1 MATQAE
7 TERKLRDLMERFR
20 SARLS
25 RRELIGRAG
34 LLIGGSALASFL
46 ASCPGVEAAA
56 PSTGPA
62 GQAAAPA
69 AQPKRGGTLKVAIFG
84 EPPSLDP
91 MFSTATIT
99 RNLSSHMFEGVFDY
113 DLQFRPQL
121 DLAESYEMSRDG
133 KTAVLVL
140 RKGITFHNGKE
151 MTSAD
156 VAASLRRFATFAT
169 RGKPIGARLDD
180 IRARDKYTVVMTFKQ
195 PTGRLPLFLAHQE
208 EFIMPEEIANKYM
221 KEQLKEFVGTGPFKF
236 GERQPDR
243 FTKFVRFENYA
254 ARPGEPNG
262 WVGRK
267 TVYVDE
273 MLVLPVPED
282 SVRAD
287 GVITGEYHFGEL
299 LNPDSYESLKSN
311 PNINAYI
318 VKPYYW
324 SAIHLNKKQGLF
336 TDLRMRKAVK
346 LAIDLEP
353 GWRAAWGSPEF
364 WRLQPAMGSPETGWY
379 TEVTKSEYNKKS
391 PDQAKALLKE
401 AGYKGETVRWLTT
414 KEYSYNYAFALASKP
429 QLEAVGMRVELD
441 VVDWATLIQ
450 RRAKPELWDIFVT
463 GHDTPVHP
471 LLQPFMNAAWPGWW
485 DSPEKTRIYNALFA
499 EVDDKKAQALVEDM
513 ERLVMKEVPY
523 VKIGEYF
530 ALRGA
535 RKELRG
541 YINPVHFFFWN
552 CWLA

>member
-1 MATQAE
+1 MATGSE
-7 TERKLRDLMERFR
+7 TERKLRDLADRFR
-20 SARLS
+20 SAQMT
-25 RRELIGRAG
+25 RRELIQRAG
-34 LLIGGSALASFL
+34 LLVGGSALASFL
-46 ASCPGVEAAA
+46 ATCSPSEAAA
-56 PSTGPA
+56 PSKAPA
-62 GQAAAPA
+62 GQPAASK
-69 AQPKRGGTLKVAIFG
+69 AQPKKGGTLKVAIFG
-84 EPPSLDP
+84 EAPSLDP
-91 MFSTATIT
+91 QFSTATIT
-99 RNLSSHMFEGVFDY
+99 RNLSSHMFEGLFGTDM
-113 DLQFRPQL
+113 QFRPKL
-121 DLAESYEMSRDG
+121 DLAESYEMSKDG
-133 KTAVLVL
+133 KTATFRLH
-140 RKGITFHNGKE
+140 KGITFHNGKE

-156 VAASLRRFATFAT
+156 VAASLRRFGTFAT

-180 IRARDKYTVVMTFKQ
+180 IKARDKYTVVMTFKQ

-208 EFIMPEEIANKYM
+208 EIIMPEEIATKYM

-236 GERQPDR
+236 VERQPDR

-254 ARPGEPNG
+254 ARPGDPDG

-273 MLVLPVPED
+273 MLVIPVPED

-299 LNPDSYESLKSN
+299 LNPDSYDSLKSN
-311 PNINAYI
+311 GNVDAYI

-324 SAIHLNKKQGLF
+324 CAIHLNKKHGLF
-336 TDLRMRKAVK
+336 TDLGMRKALK

-353 GWRAAWGSPEF
+353 GWRAAWGKPDF
-364 WRLQPAMGSPETGWY
+364 WRLQPAMGSPETAWY
-379 TEVTKSEYNKKS
+379 TEVTKDEYNKKS

-414 KEYSYNYAFALASKP
+414 KEYSYNYAFALATKP
-429 QLEAVGMRVELD
+429 QLEAVGMKVDLD

-485 DSPEKTRIYNALFA
+485 DTPEKTRIYNALFA
-499 EVDDKKAQALVEDM
+499 ETDDKKAQALVEDM

-535 RKELRG
+535 RKELKG
-541 YINPVHFFFWN
+541 YVNPVHFFFWN

>member
-1 MATQAE
+1 MEARAD
-7 TERKLRDLMERFR
+7 TEWKLRDLVDRFR
-20 SARLS
+20 SAQIS
-25 RRELIGRAG
+25 RRELIQRAG
-34 LLIGGSALASFL
+34 LLLGGSALASFL
-46 ASCPGVEAAA
+46 AACSSSDAATSSQ
-56 PSTGPA
+56 PPA
-62 GQAAAPA
+62 GQAAASK
-69 AQPKRGGTLKVAIFG
+69 AQPKRGGSLKVGIFG
-84 EPPSLDP
+84 EAPSLDP
-91 MFSTATIT
+91 QFSTATIT
-99 RNLSSHMFEGVFDY
+99 RNLSSHLFEGLFCT
-113 DLQFRPQL
+113 DLQFKPKL
-121 DLAESYEMSRDG
+121 DLAESYEMSKDG
-133 KTAVLVL
+133 KIATFSL

-156 VAASLRRFATFAT
+156 VAASLRRFGSFAT

-180 IRARDKYTVVMTFKQ
+180 IKARDKYTVVMTFKQ
-195 PTGRLPLFLAHQE
+195 PSGRLPLFLAHQE
-208 EFIMPEEIANKYM
+208 EIIMPEEIANKYQ

-236 GERQPDR
+236 VERQPDR
-243 FTKFVRFENYA
+243 FTKFARFENYA
-254 ARPGEPNG
+254 ARPGEPDG

-267 TVYVDE
+267 TAYLDE
-273 MLVLPVPED
+273 LLFIPVPED

-299 LNPDSYESLKSN
+299 LNPDSYDSLKSH
-311 PNINAYI
+311 PNLDAYI

-336 TDLRMRKAVK
+336 TDLRMRKALK

-353 GWRAAWGSPEF
+353 GWRAAWGSPDF
-364 WRLQPAMGSPETGWY
+364 WRLQPAMGSPEMAWY
-379 TEVTKSEYNKKS
+379 TEVTKGEYNKKS
-391 PDQAKALLKE
+391 PEQAKAMLKE
-401 AGYKGETVRWLTT
+401 AGYKGETIRWLAT
-414 KEYSYNYAFALASKP
+414 KEYSYNYAFALATKP
-429 QLEAVGMRVELD
+429 QLEAVGMKVDLD

-485 DSPEKTRIYNALFA
+485 DTPEKTRIYNALFA
-499 EVDDKKAQALVEDM
+499 ETDDKKAQALVEDM

-530 ALRGA
+530 VLRGA
-535 RKELRG
+535 RKELKG
-541 YINPVHFFFWN
+541 YVNPVHFFFWN